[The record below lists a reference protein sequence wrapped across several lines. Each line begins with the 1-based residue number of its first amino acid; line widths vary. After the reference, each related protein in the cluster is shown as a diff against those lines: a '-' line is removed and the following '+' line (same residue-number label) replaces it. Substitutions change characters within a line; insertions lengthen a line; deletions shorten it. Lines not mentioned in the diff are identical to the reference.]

1 MNLIP
6 INPVA
11 ERSLFRPD
19 KAAIR
24 RFQKILVQQH
34 ITATLRH
41 EMGTD
46 IQAACG
52 QLRNRLMEA
61 GL

>member
-1 MNLIP
+1 
-6 INPVA
+6 
-11 ERSLFRPD
+11 
-19 KAAIR
+19 
-24 RFQKILVQQH
+24 
-34 ITATLRH
+34 
-41 EMGTD
+41 MGTD